1 MAVVFSD
8 VWSGS
13 NGDAWDSAKWTTRT
27 EIGTG
32 DTTIQGAK
40 GRQRAIGIYGAEIA
54 RCLAT
59 AGTVDNFDLTMTWGN
74 DDATSESYNNWYFR
88 CGANQA
94 SGQPG
99 SCYTIELDVNQDK
112 IGLHRIASDG
122 STYTL
127 IQNSASAGIGD
138 IVTHWMRIYASGS
151 TIKAKWWDDGS
162 GEPGTWQIDTT
173 DATYSTGDFL
183 LGKWA
188 GSSGVARL
196 VVWDDLTINDV
207 AAAAVRR
214 RPRRP
219 VWRSSLSMN

>member
-32 DTTIQGAK
+32 DTTIQ
-40 GRQRAIGIYGAEIA
+40 
-54 RCLAT
+54 
-59 AGTVDNFDLTMTWGN
+59 

-219 VWRSSLSMN
+219 VLRRVPTRRP